1 MPFTEC
7 VYYPS
12 SDTKTKKKK
21 KWKSQKMLLY
31 RRIQCHPMQIHQS
44 RSPLKKHA
52 VHTYYT
58 CIHTLMY
65 SDKQV
70 QQKKKCEWLKV
81 CNKMQVFQSSWIF
94 LVVLIQVIIFFPLV
108 VELWILQ
115 KQTVRDD
122 HVKSNVKSNTVINHI
137 LVVFFCVTLSNDVK
151 TFWHF
156 FIVLFS
162 SQPIQSRSW

>member
-21 KWKSQKMLLY
+21 NENL
-31 RRIQCHPMQIHQS
+31 RRCCCTEEFNVIQCKSISQGHPSKNTQSTHITHVYIHLCIQINMS
-44 RSPLKKHA
+44 S
-52 VHTYYT
+52 
-58 CIHTLMY
+58 
-65 SDKQV
+65 
-70 QQKKKCEWLKV
+70 KKKCEWLKV

-94 LVVLIQVIIFFPLV
+94 LVVLIQVVILFPLA

-122 HVKSNVKSNTVINHI
+122 HVKSNVKSNTVINH
-137 LVVFFCVTLSNDVK
+137 LFCVILSNDVK
-151 TFWHF
+151 TYWHF